1 MYRHRIVL
9 PVWKSAQT
17 IVRGLFG
24 KFFADPEAMP
34 EEWAEECALSARCC
48 DEAGRARVVSDYIAG
63 MTDRYALAQAER
75 FLGEAGRLR

>member
-24 KFFADPEAMP
+24 KFFAEPEAMP
-34 EEWAEECALSARCC
+34 EEWAEECALSAH

-63 MTDRYALAQAER
+63 MTDRYALAQAEQ